1 MLLAAII
8 CLLLAIVVGFGIFMY
23 VISDKKIPRILSLT
37 HGPLALTA
45 IIFLFIYAYTKSSS
59 PLMIIIGLFVL
70 AALGGLYLFYK
81 DMTGKSVSKGIAV
94 AHAFLAFIIFLILV
108 IFTVVSQQRLTT
120 ITQES

>member
-8 CLLLAIVVGFGIFMY
+8 CLLLAIVIGFGIFMH

-45 IIFLFIYAYTKSSS
+45 IILLIIYAYTKSSN

-70 AALGGLYLFYK
+70 VALGGLYLFYK
-81 DMTGKSVSKGIAV
+81 DMTGKPVSKGIAV

-108 IFTVVSQQRLTT
+108 IFTVVSQQ
-120 ITQES
+120 